1 MDRETFQENV
11 ANTIEYMVFEEGV
24 KYVDLARKADIA
36 QSSLYSYKQRIGLIS
51 HDKAIR
57 LADAMGIPLE
67 NLSRRTKKSNTTF
80 RVRMGVVKTSNISDA
95 ELCDTLKILATP
107 SFPIVYQAVMGQLF
121 KNPNKINLETC
132 SIHIGIGDIIN
143 STKTYIEIH
152 TIGVDSLQTDVKA
165 STTELMVF
173 VSRLLRFH
181 MKDMSYRV
189 LYT

>member
-1 MDRETFQENV
+1 MDRETVQENL
-11 ANTIEYMVFEEGV
+11 ANTIEYMIFEEGV
-24 KYVDLARKADIA
+24 KYVDVARKADIA

-67 NLSRRTKKSNTTF
+67 NLCRRTKKSNTTF
-80 RVRMGVVKTSNISDA
+80 RIRMDMVKTSDISDA
-95 ELCDTLKILATP
+95 ELRDVLKILATP
-107 SFPIVYQAVMGQLF
+107 SFPIIYRAVMGQPF
-121 KNPNKINLETC
+121 KNPNQINLET
-132 SIHIGIGDIIN
+132 SSVHIGSGDLIN

-173 VSRLLRFH
+173 VSRLLRAH
-181 MKDMSYRV
+181 VKDLSYRV

>member
-36 QSSLYSYKQRIGLIS
+36 QSSLCSYKQRIGLIS

-57 LADAMGIPLE
+57 LADALGIPLE

-80 RVRMGVVKTSNISDA
+80 RIRMGMVKTDTISDA
-95 ELCDTLKILATP
+95 ELRDVLKILATP
-107 SFPIVYQAVMGQLF
+107 SFPIIYRAVMGQAF

-132 SIHIGIGDIIN
+132 SVHIGSGDIIN

-173 VSRLLRFH
+173 VSRLLRAH

>member
-80 RVRMGVVKTSNISDA
+80 RIRMGMVKTSDISDA
-95 ELCDTLKILATP
+95 ELRDVLKLLATP
-107 SFPIVYQAVMGQLF
+107 SFPIIYRAVMGQAF
-121 KNPNKINLETC
+121 KNPNQINLETC
-132 SIHIGIGDIIN
+132 SVHIESGDIIN

>member
-80 RVRMGVVKTSNISDA
+80 RIRMGMVKTDTISDA
-95 ELCDTLKILATP
+95 ELRDVLKILATP
-107 SFPIVYQAVMGQLF
+107 SFPVIYRAVMGQAF
-121 KNPNKINLETC
+121 KNPNQINLETC

-173 VSRLLRFH
+173 VSRLLRAH

>member
-11 ANTIEYMVFEEGV
+11 ANTIEYMVFEEGI
-24 KYVDLARKADIA
+24 KYVDLARKSDVA

-80 RVRMGVVKTSNISDA
+80 RVRMGMVKTSTISDA
-95 ELCDTLKILATP
+95 ELIDTLKILATP
-107 SFPIVYQAVMGQLF
+107 SFPIIYQAVMGQQF

-132 SIHIGIGDIIN
+132 SIHIGSGDIIN

>member
-57 LADAMGIPLE
+57 LADAMGIPVE

-80 RVRMGVVKTSNISDA
+80 RIRMGMVKTDTISDA
-95 ELCDTLKILATP
+95 ELRDVLKILATP
-107 SFPIVYQAVMGQLF
+107 SFPIIYRAVMGQAF
-121 KNPNKINLETC
+121 KNPNQINLETC
-132 SIHIGIGDIIN
+132 SVHIGAGDIIN

-173 VSRLLRFH
+173 VSRLLRAH
-181 MKDMSYRV
+181 MKDMSYRI

>member
-80 RVRMGVVKTSNISDA
+80 RVRMGMVKTSTISDA
-95 ELCDTLKILATP
+95 ELIDTLKILATP
-107 SFPIVYQAVMGQLF
+107 NFPIVYQAVMGQPF
-121 KNPNKINLETC
+121 KNPNQINLETC
-132 SIHIGIGDIIN
+132 SVHIGIGDIIN

>member
-1 MDRETFQENV
+1 MDRETVQENL
-11 ANTIEYMVFEEGV
+11 ANTIEYMIFEEGV
-24 KYVDLARKADIA
+24 KYVDVARKADIA

-67 NLSRRTKKSNTTF
+67 NLCRRTKKSNTTF
-80 RVRMGVVKTSNISDA
+80 RVRIGMVKTDTISDT
-95 ELCDTLKILATP
+95 ELRDVLKILATP
-107 SFPIVYQAVMGQLF
+107 SFPVIYQAVMGQPF
-121 KNPNKINLETC
+121 KNPNQINLETC
-132 SIHIGIGDIIN
+132 SVHIGSGDIIN

-173 VSRLLRFH
+173 VSRLLRAH